1 MSAGGQVVSGAAK
14 AGLFSNLK
22 TRTKVYV
29 GFGSVL
35 ALLAGIG
42 ASSWYTAGEAER
54 NLLRYTAQAQVAVHS
69 SEADSH
75 LIEARLAVRRFLASG
90 AGDDVASF
98 EADWSE
104 ASRHLA
110 DVKARITLPEN
121 LALVEDI
128 LRLKTEYEAGFRAVV
143 EKTARRDALSE
154 SILTKL
160 GLEIRTLLTEIRKA
174 EADAANV
181 GTLAHSG
188 EASETFMLAR
198 YVAARFLAERKP
210 ADAERVGRE
219 IEATGKALD
228 AMAGEY
234 LADGQGERL
243 SKAKSMLASYGA
255 GFKELAALTAEIE
268 ESINGPMAHTMVAV
282 REKSAE
288 IRENATRMQAGVAEE
303 ATAGAAKAKS
313 MAMLLSA
320 LAATLGIILAWL
332 IGRSIAL
339 PVISMTAAMR
349 RLAGGDTAAEIPA
362 VGRRDEIGEMAGA
375 VQVFRDNMIRTRE
388 MEEEAKVAEARAE
401 AQRKAELN
409 QLAANFEYS
418 VQGIVET
425 VAASATQMQGAA
437 TALSSTAAQASSQA
451 TAVAAAAEQSS
462 ANVQTV
468 AAATEELAASILE
481 IGRQVSTQTRISGEA
496 VREAERTTVTMRTLV
511 DAANQIGEVVEL
523 INSIAGQ
530 TNLLA
535 LNATIE
541 AARAGEA
548 GKGFAVVASE
558 VKSLATQTARATE
571 DIQAKVKEIQ
581 GATGGAQDAIV
592 NIGRTIARMN
602 EIATGIAAAIEEQN
616 AATGEISGNV
626 TQAATGTEQVRLNI
640 TGVTQAAAETGSA
653 ATQVLGTASSL
664 AEEAERLKSEVDNFL
679 ATVRAA

>member
-1 MSAGGQVVSGAAK
+1 M
-14 AGLFSNLK
+14 
-22 TRTKVYV
+22 
-29 GFGSVL
+29 
-35 ALLAGIG
+35 LAGIG
-42 ASSWYTAGEAER
+42 ASSWYKAGDAER
-54 NLLRYTAQAQVAVHS
+54 NLLRYTGQAQLAMHS
-69 SEADSH
+69 AEADSH

-90 AGDDVASF
+90 SGEDVASF
-98 EADWSE
+98 DADWSE
-104 ASRHLA
+104 AARQLA
-110 DVKARITLPEN
+110 AMKAKVTLPEN
-121 LALVEDI
+121 LALIEEI
-128 LRLKTEYEAGFRAVV
+128 IRLKAEYEAGFRAVV
-143 EKTARRDALSE
+143 EKTAKRDALSE

-174 EADAANV
+174 EADASNV
-181 GTLAHSG
+181 GALAHSG

-219 IEATGKALD
+219 IAATRKALD
-228 AMAGEY
+228 VMVGEH

-243 SKAKSMLASYGA
+243 SRASSMLTSYDA

-268 ESINGPMAHTMVAV
+268 ESINGPMARTIKAV
-282 REKSAE
+282 REKSAR
-288 IRENATRMQAGVAEE
+288 IRENAVRMQAGVAEE
-303 ATAGAAKAKS
+303 ATADAAEAKS
-313 MAMLLSA
+313 MAVLLSA
-320 LAATLGIILAWL
+320 LAASLGVALAWL
-332 IGRSIAL
+332 IGRSIAV
-339 PVISMTAAMR
+339 PVTSMTAAMR

-362 VGRRDEIGEMAGA
+362 VGRRDEIGEMAEA
-375 VQVFRDNMIRTRE
+375 VQVFRDSMIRTRA
-388 MEEEAKVAEARAE
+388 MEEETKAAEARAE

-451 TAVAAAAEQSS
+451 TAVAAASEQSS

-481 IGRQVSTQTRISGEA
+481 IGRQVSAQTRISGEA
-496 VREAERTTVTMRTLV
+496 VQEAERTQSSMQGLV
-511 DAANQIGEVVEL
+511 EAAHQIGEVVGL

-558 VKSLATQTARATE
+558 VKSLANQTAKATE
-571 DIQAKVKEIQ
+571 EIQTKVKEIQ
-581 GATGGAQDAIV
+581 GATGGVQGAIA
-592 NIGRTIARMN
+592 NIGRTIGELN
-602 EIATGIAAAIEEQN
+602 EIATAIAAAIEEQN

-626 TQAATGTEQVRLNI
+626 AQAARGTEEVNLNI
-640 TGVTQAAAETGSA
+640 TGVTQAATETGSA
-653 ATQVLGTASSL
+653 ATQVLGTANSL
-664 AEEAERLKSEVDNFL
+664 AEEAERLKAEVTNFI